1 MFSPALEKQ
10 RQQLYADTTRGMGQ
24 RLQSATEPAAM
35 LAAIRWG
42 LQKLEQTYAET
53 PAKELAKVACRA
65 GCGICCSVPVDVQAH
80 EVFYTAE
87 LIQINF
93 SPAELAG
100 VIERTAGRRASV
112 AGLGEE
118 ARSRLM
124 QPCPLLREGSCTVYE
139 GRPEICRAHHS
150 TNAEICAA
158 HVADPDVDPSP
169 DYIPALRARMFAVM
183 LGMDAAM
190 EAAGYDDRAY
200 DFGSAL
206 HEALTNSL
214 CRVRWLRRQ
223 PAFPDL
229 CLAFPHPAVGKQEA

>member
-10 RQQLYADTTRGMGQ
+10 RQQLYADTTQGMGQ
-24 RLQSATEPAAM
+24 RLRSVSGPADM
-35 LAAIRWG
+35 LAAVGWG
-42 LQKLEQTYAET
+42 LQKLEQTYTET
-53 PAKELAKVACRA
+53 PAKELAKVACCA

-87 LIQINF
+87 FIQLTF
-93 SPAELAG
+93 SPADLAG
-100 VIERTAGRRASV
+100 VIERTAARRASV
-112 AGLGEE
+112 AGLDEE

-124 QPCPLLREGSCTVYE
+124 QPCALLSAEGSCTVYA

-150 TNAEICAA
+150 TNAGICAA

-169 DYIPALRARMFAVM
+169 DYIPVLRARMFAVM
-183 LGMDAAM
+183 LGMDAAI

-200 DFGSAL
+200 DLGSAL

-214 CRVRWLRRQ
+214 CRVRWLQRER
-223 PAFPDL
+223 AFPES
-229 CLAFPHPAVGKQEA
+229 CLAFPHP